1 MWDVNKRKKQQQMKE
16 DKVTDSH
23 DARMRRGRGPTTLI

>member
-16 DKVTDSH
+16 DKVTNSH
-23 DARMRRGRGPTTLI
+23 DARMRRRGPTTLI